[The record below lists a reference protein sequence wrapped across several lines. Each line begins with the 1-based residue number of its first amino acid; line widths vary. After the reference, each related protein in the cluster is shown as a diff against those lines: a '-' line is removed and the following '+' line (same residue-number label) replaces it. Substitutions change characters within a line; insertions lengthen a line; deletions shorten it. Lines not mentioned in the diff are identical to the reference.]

1 MKKNIVNM
9 VQGFCMALADSV
21 PGISGGTVAFILG
34 FYEKFINSINAFVTK
49 GEDKKKA
56 FSFLFKLGIGW
67 AIGMALAAIVL
78 SKLFEDHIYSV
89 SSLFIGFIVFAIPI
103 IIKEEKDTLKG
114 KYGYLI
120 YSLIGIAIVSLITYF
135 NPTGGGSNVD
145 LTNLNP
151 LLCLYVFMA
160 GVIAIYAMVVPG
172 ISGSTLLL
180 IFGLYVPII
189 TSISEVLHFN
199 FGSLPILIVF
209 GFGVITGLL
218 LVVKLIKKALD
229 KYRAETIYMVLGLMV
244 GSIYAI
250 IMGPTSLSVPK
261 EAMSFGTFSILF
273 FIFGGIIVYGLEV
286 LKRKLDK

>member
-160 GVIAIYAMVVPG
+160 GVIAISAMVVPG

>member
-34 FYEKFINSINAFVTK
+34 FYEKFINSVNAFVTK

-160 GVIAIYAMVVPG
+160 GVIAISAMVVPG

-199 FGSLPILIVF
+199 FGSLPVLIVF

-218 LVVKLIKKALD
+218 LIIKLIKKALD

>member
-34 FYEKFINSINAFVTK
+34 FYEKFINSVNAFVTK

-160 GVIAIYAMVVPG
+160 GVIAISAMVVPG

-189 TSISEVLHFN
+189 TSISEFLHFN
-199 FGSLPILIVF
+199 FKVLPILIIF
-209 GFGVITGLL
+209 GLGVATGMLL
-218 LVVKLIKKALD
+218 IVKLIKKALD